1 MKIATILARKDR
13 PVITLRPEDTIQTAS
28 TLLTTNKIGA
38 LPVRDMHGNLI
49 GILSERDIV
58 KGICKKGTEVPGL
71 PVGELMTRG
80 VRTCKSDDEIKD
92 VMEQMHAGHFR
103 HMPVVDNGDLVGM
116 VSQGDV
122 VQLRLEQ
129 KQMEADVMRDIA
141 IARC

>member
-1 MKIATILARKDR
+1 MKIATILARKQNE
-13 PVITLRPEDTIQTAS
+13 VITLRPEDTIQTAT

-58 KGICKKGTEVPGL
+58 KGIYKKGTEVPNL

-80 VRTCKSDDEIKD
+80 VMTCTPDDEIKT
-92 VMEQMHAGHFR
+92 VSETMHSGHFR
-103 HMPVVDNGDLVGM
+103 HMPVVDNGELVGM
-116 VSQGDV
+116 ISQGDV

-129 KQMEADVMRDIA
+129 SEMEANVMRDIA
-141 IARC
+141 IAKC